1 MKTFLLTACLLF
13 FSPSDEQVKL
23 EQRRQWLDNEVEKVL
38 KRKQA
43 MEALEEELK
52 KRETIIR
59 NREAMLAEKSEL
71 EMKKLRSSQ
80 VITKVAYFFAIVNSF
95 ALGFSRHNVK
105 VKWRF
110 PEFGAGRIYMS
121 SAFTQSQG
129 DLWEFFRV
137 VTKKSR

>member
-1 MKTFLLTACLLF
+1 MNFYFETIILRENVFADSVFAFCS
-13 FSPSDEQVKL
+13 FSSDDQVKL
-23 EQRRQWLDNEVEKVL
+23 EQRRQWLDSEVEKVL

-80 VITKVAYFFAIVNSF
+80 VLTKVTYFFGIV
-95 ALGFSRHNVK
+95 L
-105 VKWRF
+105 
-110 PEFGAGRIYMS
+110 S
-121 SAFTQSQG
+121 SAL
-129 DLWEFFRV
+129 DD
-137 VTKKSR
+137 

>member
-1 MKTFLLTACLLF
+1 MKTFLMTACLLF
-13 FSPSDEQVKL
+13 VFFPSDEQVKL

-80 VITKVAYFFAIVNSF
+80 VLTKVGYFFAIVLSF
-95 ALGFSRHNVK
+95 PLGFSRHNV
-105 VKWRF
+105 
-110 PEFGAGRIYMS
+110 
-121 SAFTQSQG
+121 
-129 DLWEFFRV
+129 
-137 VTKKSR
+137 